1 MTDIS
6 TFSTLGSTRIPDCGN
21 STPCPTTPA
30 CPACG
35 GLECLCRPRFFAGQ
49 LLTEEDLNR
58 LENYLV
64 AKSRLHNRY
73 LVGTGVAC
81 GMEVS
86 CNTCGPNQA
95 SGKVGVSPGYAVSPC
110 GNDIILCG
118 PTMVDVCQLI
128 QACTPQATGSCT
140 SMSTGTQASFGTAAG
155 NQTGIY
161 QDCTGGTTDW
171 VLAVC
176 YQEQPTRPIG
186 ALAGV
191 NTPTCTSSCGCGGG
205 ASTSGCGCGGSSGGC
220 ASCGSGCGCGGSGG
234 GGCGCQGSS
243 GTRSGGASAPMG
255 SATSSSPGAGYATRT
270 GSKAISCE
278 PTLICEGYRF
288 VAYPAPT
295 STTRGYGA
303 AALRVLCCLRELL
316 TNLYAARNAQLQ
328 TAAQSS
334 AYLVGIKNV
343 LASYVNNGQF
353 YDCALATRLA
363 AIAVPAPTQDAQALA
378 GNSDYQ
384 ATLTSLADVG
394 AALIRK
400 CLCAALLPPCPPQA
414 PSDCVPLATVTVTN
428 GTCRVVSVCNIGARK
443 FLVTMPNLQYW
454 LSLFTTSVN
463 GMSPLQAA
471 LEKVCCPAPDTVRSV
486 LMADGAATAAAGALA
501 ATPAAAQRATA
512 VGVGTGTSTPVN
524 TVASGQIDLGKAL
537 ATNLLSAAIAAP
549 DRGVDAQTLFLG
561 ALGMA
566 DASGQPLISDAE
578 LSHPSDFLML
588 NQVVAPVLQQILPD
602 GLMAALASTAAA
614 NTPTANTPVAGT
626 PVVDVAAMSAQIAAL
641 TQQLASHQQAIE
653 QLKKRKG

>member
-1 MTDIS
+1 M
-6 TFSTLGSTRIPDCGN
+6 
-21 STPCPTTPA
+21 
-30 CPACG
+30 
-35 GLECLCRPRFFAGQ
+35 
-49 LLTEEDLNR
+49 NR

-64 AKSRLHNRY
+64 AKGRLHNRY

-95 SGKVGVSPGYAVSPC
+95 SGKVSVSPGYAVSPC

-128 QACTPQATGSCT
+128 QACTPQATGNCT

-205 ASTSGCGCGGSSGGC
+205 ASTSGCGCGGSGGGC
-220 ASCGSGCGCGGSGG
+220 ASCGSGCGCGCGGSGG

-243 GTRSGGASAPMG
+243 GTRSSGASAPMG

-328 TAAQSS
+328 TSGAVQRLPGRHQERAGQ
-334 AYLVGIKNV
+334 LREQRPV
-343 LASYVNNGQF
+343 LD
-353 YDCALATRLA
+353 DCALATRLA

-443 FLVTMPNLQYW
+443 FLVTMPNLQFW

-471 LEKVCCPAPDTVRSV
+471 LENVCCPAPDTVRSV
-486 LMADGAATAAAGALA
+486 FTAEAARPPLPPAGALA

-524 TVASGQIDLGKAL
+524 TAASGRIDLSKAL

-566 DASGQPLISDAE
+566 GASGQPLISDAE

-614 NTPTANTPVAGT
+614 NTPTTNTPVAGT
-626 PVVDVAAMSAQIAAL
+626 PAVDVAAMSAQIAAL